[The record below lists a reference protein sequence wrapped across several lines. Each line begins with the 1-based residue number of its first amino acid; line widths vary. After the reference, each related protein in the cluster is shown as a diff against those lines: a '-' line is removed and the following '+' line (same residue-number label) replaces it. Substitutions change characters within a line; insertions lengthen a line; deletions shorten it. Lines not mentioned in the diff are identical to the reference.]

1 MKNITTNSIK
11 KKQKKNLSKLR
22 PKKDMLKIMKG
33 NTETS
38 KMNLITIKP
47 KAAIVVQSTI
57 KVKEKDL
64 KMKQTDILTMH
75 NNIRGVWKL
84 KESIYKEVL
93 LAYCY

>member
-22 PKKDMLKIMKG
+22 PKTQMLKIMKG

>member
-1 MKNITTNSIK
+1 M
-11 KKQKKNLSKLR
+11 SKLR
-22 PKKDMLKIMKG
+22 PKKDMLKIIKG

>member
-1 MKNITTNSIK
+1 M
-11 KKQKKNLSKLR
+11 SKLR